1 MKRISTFAAIALATC
16 SLASAQ
22 IIERMPV
29 KLQASPLAAPVQ
41 AAPVQKEAGELT
53 WLQYCNPNPSVNSI
67 AAIGTASDEI
77 ELSAATLFSPTT
89 LAEYTGKK
97 ISAAAFMINTPLGAT
112 KAFILKG
119 DKINTAETVAEV
131 DVNALLPGWNY
142 IKFPE
147 PVEIDGTV
155 SLAVGFSTK
164 DNGLYPICYDGG
176 KAVNNTS
183 YIKSTG
189 NPYECVDANGW
200 GNLMIRALV
209 EGDPDQL
216 GSNVSLISVNGKRYM
231 PQGED
236 AIVEA
241 TFGNSSLLAANS
253 FTYELTVNED
263 KSEKTISTGIAPNST
278 LAEQINLGK
287 LTGNNKISIKL
298 TKVNG
303 EAVEGNTMSINIS
316 AYDQT
321 TVVPRTILIEK
332 FTGQSCGNCPSAE
345 ANIRKAIKGQEDRV
359 ARIDHHYGYGTDSF
373 TILESQNIGKFFG
386 ASYAPGCV
394 MDRFEQED
402 RANLGENGTGIYWH
416 PGYMTSSMV
425 ANEIARPAF
434 VTVNIDREYNADT
447 KELKVTV
454 SGKANISVDGA
465 RLTVVLTHSNVK
477 ARQAGASNFIHNEF
491 PVKYLTSYKGDA
503 VTFAADGSYEK
514 TFTYTIEDGYCP
526 NSNGKNFVTTDV
538 DAMEIVAHLGEW
550 NTRLT
555 SEVLN
560 AAKLKIT
567 DKEPGSGI
575 ENVYSAANLAFA
587 GGQFTING
595 SAAGVE
601 VYTLSGMRINNSNLA
616 AGMYIVRAKV
626 NGKAVARKMNVR

>member
-1 MKRISTFAAIALATC
+1 MKRISTFAAVALAAC

-22 IIERMPV
+22 TIERMPA

-77 ELSAATLFSPTT
+77 ELSAATLFSTTT

-183 YIKSTG
+183 YIKTTG
-189 NPYECVDANGW
+189 NPYECMDSEGW

-216 GSNVSLISVNGKRYM
+216 GSNVSLISVDGKRYM

-263 KSEKTISTGIAPNST
+263 KSEKSVSTGIAPNST

-386 ASYAPGCV
+386 AAYAPGCV

-402 RANLGENGTGIYWH
+402 RANLGENGPGIYWH

-465 RLTVVLTHSNVK
+465 RLTVVLTHGNVK
-477 ARQAGASNFIHNEF
+477 ARQAGASNFIHNDF
-491 PVKYLTSYKGDA
+491 PVKYLTSYKGDEI
-503 VTFAADGSYEK
+503 TFDADGNYEK

-526 NSNGKNFVTTDV
+526 NNKGKNFVTTDV

-550 NTRLT
+550 NTRQT

-601 VYTLSGMRINNSNLA
+601 VYTLSGMRVNNSNLA